1 MSPRLT
7 ATILKKDFASGTRS
21 PVFLWALVL
30 PLAITLV
37 LQVAF
42 GSLFQPKPRLGVVD
56 RGSSRLVRAVQATD
70 GLRVRVFGSAE
81 ALRAAV
87 EANDVDAG
95 LVLPPGF
102 DEAVKAGER
111 PKLTFWMSG
120 ESYAANRIV
129 LAVTTIDL
137 LRTLEG
143 KQPPVEVRIQSVGTA
158 GLPISVRL
166 VPLIV
171 FYALVMAGL
180 FVPSSSLVE
189 EKEQGTLKALLV
201 TPARTADVLV
211 AKWALGVVLAS
222 AMSVVT
228 LVLNRALGSN
238 WPEVLVVVAVA
249 AMLTSALGI
258 VVGALASDS
267 QMLFGIVKG
276 SGIFLFAPVAF
287 YLFPDWPQWIAKL
300 FPLYWII
307 DPIWRVAV
315 LGGHLSE
322 VASEVGV
329 ALGITVALGAL
340 ARSLSKRMQLQIA
353 TR

>member
-1 MSPRLT
+1 MSPRLVI
-7 ATILKKDFASGTRS
+7 AILKKDFASGARS
-21 PVFLWALVL
+21 AVFLWALVL

-56 RGSSRLVRAVQATD
+56 GGSSQVVRTVQAMDGILVRTFED
-70 GLRVRVFGSAE
+70 AE
-81 ALRAAV
+81 VLKKAV

-95 LVLPPGF
+95 LVLPGGF
-102 DEAVKAGER
+102 DEAVRAGER
-111 PKLTFWMSG
+111 PKLVFWISG
-120 ESYAANRIV
+120 ESYAVNRIV
-129 LAVTTIDL
+129 LAVTTVDL
-137 LRTLEG
+137 LRALED
-143 KQPPVEVRIQSVGTA
+143 KQPPVEVRVESIGEA
-158 GLPISVRL
+158 GLPMSVRL
-166 VPLIV
+166 VPVIV

-201 TPARTADVLV
+201 TPATAADVLV
-211 AKWALGVVLAS
+211 AKWLLGIVLAS

-238 WPEVLVVVAVA
+238 WPEVLGFVAVA
-249 AMLTSALGI
+249 AMLTTALGI
-258 VVGALASDS
+258 VIGAFASDS
-267 QMLFGIVKG
+267 QTLFGIVKG
-276 SGIFLFAPVAF
+276 LGILLFAPVAF
-287 YLFPDWPQWIAKL
+287 YIFPDWPQWIAKL

-322 VASEVGV
+322 VASEIGV

-340 ARSLSKRMQLQIA
+340 ARSLAKRMQAQIA
-353 TR
+353 MR

>member
-1 MSPRLT
+1 MSPRLI
-7 ATILKKDFASGTRS
+7 ARILKKDLASGTRS

-56 RGSSRLVRAVQATD
+56 EGSSQVVRAVEAAD
-70 GLRVRVFGSAE
+70 GIRVRLFEDAD
-81 ALRAAV
+81 ALKEAV

-95 LVLPPGF
+95 FVLPRGF
-102 DEAVKAGER
+102 DEDVKAGKR
-111 PKLTFWMSG
+111 PKLTFWISG
-120 ESYAANRIV
+120 ESYASNRIV
-129 LAVTTIDL
+129 LMVMTVDL
-137 LRTLEG
+137 LRSLEG
-143 KQPPVEVRIQSVGTA
+143 KRPPVDVHVESIGEA

-189 EKEQGTLKALLV
+189 EKEQGTIKALLV
-201 TPARTADVLV
+201 TPARAADVLV
-211 AKWALGVVLAS
+211 AKWSLGVILAS
-222 AMSVVT
+222 IMSVVS

-238 WPEVLVVVAVA
+238 WLEVLGVVAVA
-249 AMLTSALGI
+249 AMLTSTLGI
-258 VVGALASDS
+258 IVGAVASDS

-276 SGIFLFAPVAF
+276 VGIFLFAPVAF
-287 YLFPDWPQWIAKL
+287 YMFPDWPQWIAKL

-322 VASEVGV
+322 VLSEIGV
-329 ALGITVALGAL
+329 ALGITAALGVVAWS
-340 ARSLSKRMQLQIA
+340 RGKRMQVQVG